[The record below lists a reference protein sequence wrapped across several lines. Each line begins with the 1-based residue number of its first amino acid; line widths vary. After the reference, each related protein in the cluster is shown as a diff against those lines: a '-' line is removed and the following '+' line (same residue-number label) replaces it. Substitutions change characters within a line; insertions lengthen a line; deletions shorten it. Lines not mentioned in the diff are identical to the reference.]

1 MKIICAVLDK
11 RDASHEEMSATD
23 IKLFSILYGTIMT
36 SLLNLLVTNKVV
48 TIMVFSKP
56 LVVMYHRFFFFSF
69 ESFICNHEEINE
81 NDILNDNLRSI
92 LDTGYWKYALS
103 SFNRFS

>member
-1 MKIICAVLDK
+1 MKIICAVLDN

-23 IKLFSILYGTIMT
+23 IKLFSILYGVFVEFIGNQQGRNNYGIFKTT
-36 SLLNLLVTNKVV
+36 SCYVSQ
-48 TIMVFSKP
+48 IF
-56 LVVMYHRFFFFSF
+56 FFFFSF

>member
-1 MKIICAVLDK
+1 MV
-11 RDASHEEMSATD
+11 ATVVAKD
-23 IKLFSILYGTIMT
+23 IDTYIADIFVKLRNG
-36 SLLNLLVTNKVV
+36 
-48 TIMVFSKP
+48 
-56 LVVMYHRFFFFSF
+56 RFFFSF